1 MLPQLGIVSPP
12 GQAGGEDL
20 EKILVLDGIDA
31 SVAVQWFIPEDMSF
45 RRIR

>member
-1 MLPQLGIVSPP
+1 VGNWQ

-20 EKILVLDGIDA
+20 EKSLVLDGIDA
-31 SVAVQWFIPEDMSF
+31 GVAVQWFIPEDMSF